1 MKNYDWFL
9 ESNSFMV
16 FLDLVMWKKEK
27 FEKESRFVNQLNK
40 SVKQVSLTHI
50 DKYKNHRN
58 KF

>member
-16 FLDLVMWKKEK
+16 FLDLVMWKKVK

-40 SVKQVSLTHI
+40 SVKQVSQTSQLKT
-50 DKYKNHRN
+50 
-58 KF
+58 FC